1 MKKRT
6 PNTPRMT
13 AHVAE
18 LVIKSLLAGETV
30 EEEALEDA
38 GQVLGEALVD
48 ELVHELTAAA

>member
-18 LVIKSLLAGETV
+18 LVIKALFAGDAV

-38 GQVLGEALVD
+38 GQVLGEARVD
-48 ELVHELTAAA
+48 EMVHEFTAA